1 MKVYEKLGYAPT
13 VIRYANAGCTPE
25 KVEAVGAKLAQAEMP
40 ELTGTWDG
48 FR

>member
-13 VIRYANAGCTPE
+13 VLSYANGGCISE
-25 KVEAVGAKLAQAEMP
+25 KVEAVGAELAQAEM